1 MEPGGEVPL
10 PAQAGSLD
18 TPPQTP
24 LHPFTPP
31 YTPLPDPGYG
41 HRLVPTP
48 AGTSPAAAS
57 LAAAPSPPRSPGLP
71 LRSGRAGNHPG
82 VTHHRQRSPLPRPP
96 APVPPRQSR
105 AVPCRALRRRPAAP
119 LAGGKGPDRGR
130 PVLFPS
136 SPPAPPQPPPW
147 RRERGG
153 GSPLRGVRSR
163 GVSPADGRWGR
174 RGGRVR
180 GALVAGGESGG
191 FWEWAWKRE
200 VGGGGKGVTLPFY
213 GVSAI

>member
-82 VTHHRQRSPLPRPP
+82 GDSPPTTEPPPPTPGPRPSPAEPCRTVPCPPPPPRSASRRREGAGPGPSRSLPFFSSRSPPTTTL
-96 APVPPRQSR
+96 AKR
-105 AVPCRALRRRPAAP
+105 A
-119 LAGGKGPDRGR
+119 G
-130 PVLFPS
+130 
-136 SPPAPPQPPPW
+136 W
-147 RRERGG
+147 
-153 GSPLRGVRSR
+153 
-163 GVSPADGRWGR
+163 GVSAPWGEKPGGVPGRWEMGKEGREGPRCARCGR
-174 RGGRVR
+174 RVGGVL
-180 GALVAGGESGG
+180 GMGLE
-191 FWEWAWKRE
+191 K
-200 VGGGGKGVTLPFY
+200 GGGGGERV
-213 GVSAI
+213 